1 MAIDIISSKG
11 RNIIW
16 GTVDDEALGTFYS
29 FPGFLEC
36 LRDAVLD
43 LDDFTKGDFS
53 EVQTFDTDDW
63 AMVEYFY
70 GEKKEGDILAKIL
83 PQLQRYGVERYL
95 PAKVIDWDTKE
106 VELVKDKG
114 YKEGNYIEEEK
125 EWKGVIEAT
134 TTWGIFQLPFHY
146 SYFGSTENGREGGGL
161 EEGFEEII
169 KLKDGDGR
177 VIDDRVD
184 MAYELESFFEE
195 VLDDRFRE
203 ELEKSD

>member
-11 RNIIW
+11 RNVLW
-16 GTVDDEALGTFYS
+16 GTVNDEALGTFYA

-36 LRDAVLD
+36 LRDAGLD
-43 LDDFTKGDFS
+43 LDDFTKEDFS
-53 EVQTFDTDDW
+53 EVRTFDTDDW

-70 GEKKEGDILAKIL
+70 GEKKEDDILAKIL

-106 VELVKDKG
+106 VELVKDRE
-114 YKEGNYIEEEK
+114 YKDGNYLEEER
-125 EWKGVIEAT
+125 EWRGVIEAT

-146 SYFGSTENGREGGGL
+146 HYFGSTENGGEGGNL
-161 EEGFEEII
+161 DEGFEEII
-169 KLKDGDGR
+169 ELKDGDGR
-177 VIDDRVD
+177 VIDDGAD

-195 VLDDRFRE
+195 VLDEDFRK